1 MYVQFLLLLCVVSC
15 IATTNQI
22 CSEYLSNSCFCVN
35 ENAANIRCNFNTTDA
50 LEILN
55 SSVMIETVM
64 NLTKLDISGNNLSA
78 LPTSFFNGIHT
89 IRELDLSENNFKNLL
104 TFLPL
109 EIATNIKKLNVS
121 SNHLTDIDDFTF
133 STLHL
138 LEILDISY
146 NELTEV
152 KDNTFVNNRYLWC
165 LNLSNNKLQSL
176 SATTFNGL
184 ENSVRDLD
192 ISENNLSILHSETF
206 MNLHDLKSLK
216 LAYNQ
221 YTEKISNLLIP
232 HHVVLL
238 DLSYSGIQHIND
250 CQLEGLIDLEYIN
263 LHGNPLTC
271 SCHLSWLHQRLLHNQ
286 EMDSIHTIHSH
297 QINDWTCKTLEG
309 ATINVTDLNVQ
320 CSGHY
325 FLNPP
330 EHCTKSKDPDTDIGE
345 EKIIDKLKLKTE
357 KEDDG
362 VSITWR
368 SYNNSN
374 FYGYDITIF
383 NEDGNKIYHSPT
395 LHQSATKY
403 SAQSSELRNGKYQ
416 VCLNVLQN
424 ETHSAGRVCNEI
436 SYLDLQIIVGILAGV
451 IFLIP
456 CIVALV
462 YIICLD
468 KKRFLLYDDYD
479 ELSVSTEEK
488 EKDKKTAEKSE
499 KTQSKQNTAKWSKIQ
514 KDSLKVPTIKVFDYT
529 KSDDH
534 TLPAVR
540 STDRILPDDNV
551 SIEPDGDSGSSAGI
565 RIDIPSDNEEP
576 GVANEG
582 YTEDAAGG
590 YDIKL

>member
-35 ENAANIRCNFNTTDA
+35 ENAKNIRCNFNTTDA

-55 SSVMIETVM
+55 SSVIIET
-64 NLTKLDISGNNLSA
+64 
-78 LPTSFFNGIHT
+78 
-89 IRELDLSENNFKNLL
+89 
-104 TFLPL
+104 
-109 EIATNIKKLNVS
+109 
-121 SNHLTDIDDFTF
+121 
-133 STLHL
+133 
-138 LEILDISY
+138 
-146 NELTEV
+146 
-152 KDNTFVNNRYLWC
+152 
-165 LNLSNNKLQSL
+165 
-176 SATTFNGL
+176 
-184 ENSVRDLD
+184 
-192 ISENNLSILHSETF
+192 
-206 MNLHDLKSLK
+206 
-216 LAYNQ
+216 
-221 YTEKISNLLIP
+221 
-232 HHVVLL
+232 
-238 DLSYSGIQHIND
+238 
-250 CQLEGLIDLEYIN
+250 
-263 LHGNPLTC
+263 
-271 SCHLSWLHQRLLHNQ
+271 
-286 EMDSIHTIHSH
+286 
-297 QINDWTCKTLEG
+297 
-309 ATINVTDLNVQ
+309 
-320 CSGHY
+320 
-325 FLNPP
+325 
-330 EHCTKSKDPDTDIGE
+330 
-345 EKIIDKLKLKTE
+345 TE

-488 EKDKKTAEKSE
+488 DKDKKTAEKSE
-499 KTQSKQNTAKWSKIQ
+499 KTQSKQNTAKWSKNQ